1 MLPAAIFNGASLCHS
16 LVHLI
21 RCAALVLDSSLQN
34 KENTKHKQM
43 TGWQISFNFAASKQL

>member
-1 MLPAAIFNGASLCHS
+1 MQSKGHS
-16 LVHLI
+16 LVLLVL
-21 RCAALVLDSSLQN
+21 CAASVLISSLQN